1 MDRWRRALAP
11 GAARAGRDTPRH
23 PALARRC
30 RCRPAPARRRPP
42 LRHPRGGRPRRRP
55 APAGLSGAGDR
66 TVSDS
71 ILAVRAAIQARLE
84 SDPGLTALIGPA
96 RIHDEAPR
104 GAGGSYIVHGEVEA
118 RDWSTGSD
126 SGCEQEFGLTV
137 WAGESGSSRLALEA
151 AARIV
156 ALLDGAGLTL
166 SGHRLVNLRWRSN
179 RLARD
184 PATGLASV
192 AIRFRAVT
200 EAL

>member
-1 MDRWRRALAP
+1 M
-11 GAARAGRDTPRH
+11 
-23 PALARRC
+23 
-30 RCRPAPARRRPP
+30 
-42 LRHPRGGRPRRRP
+42 
-55 APAGLSGAGDR
+55 
-66 TVSDS
+66 SDP
-71 ILAVRAAIQARLE
+71 ILAVRAAIQTRLE

-104 GAGGSYIVHGEVEA
+104 GASGSYIVHGEVEA

-137 WAGESGSSRLALEA
+137 WADESGSSRRALEA

-166 SGHRLVNLRWRSN
+166 SGHRLVNLRWRSH

-184 PATGLASV
+184 AATGLASV

>member
-1 MDRWRRALAP
+1 M
-11 GAARAGRDTPRH
+11 
-23 PALARRC
+23 
-30 RCRPAPARRRPP
+30 
-42 LRHPRGGRPRRRP
+42 
-55 APAGLSGAGDR
+55 
-66 TVSDS
+66 SDS

-104 GAGGSYIVHGEVEA
+104 GASGSYIVHGEVEA

-137 WAGESGSSRLALEA
+137 WAGESGSARLALEA
-151 AARIV
+151 AARIATV
-156 ALLDGAGLTL
+156 LDEATPALV
-166 SGHRLVNLRWRSN
+166 GHRLVNLRWRSS

-184 PATGLASV
+184 GATGLAFV
-192 AIRFRAVT
+192 ALRFRAVT